1 MPYSEAYFVNSAVPR
16 IPNLRITFAL
26 WNGARGAWRPSMPGP
41 WCTIRRPA
49 QGPAAYSS
57 RFATQA
63 INRHCLRLGFQFT
76 KVPTNAMRVK
86 LEELYLSLGDPH
98 HRAWLLRWC
107 CSPPK
112 KDSKRAP
119 SGLRP
124 ISAIEFQRRYESGL
138 HPERCLRPR

>member
-26 WNGARGAWRPSMPGP
+26 WNGARSAWRPSMPGP

-107 CSPPK
+107 CF
-112 KDSKRAP
+112 RL
-119 SGLRP
+119 LR
-124 ISAIEFQRRYESGL
+124 RRKTQNA
-138 HPERCLRPR
+138 HPLAYVQSLQ